1 MQNCRVVETAIGT
14 QARYKASVSTAM
26 LCRAKSVS
34 FLQLIINFN
43 LKKTPANPGVVI
55 QMLEIE
61 DLDMLTDSYII
72 NKIFLCNIFSFTS
85 TNKKI
90 KEYF

>member
-14 QARYKASVSTAM
+14 QAWYKAGVSTAM

-34 FLQLIINFN
+34 FLQLRINFN
-43 LKKTPANPGVVI
+43 LKKPANPGVVI

-72 NKIFLCNIFSFTS
+72 NKIFLCNFFFYTY
-85 TNKKI
+85 K
-90 KEYF
+90 